1 MGEKH
6 LITLAPVWRRSERG
20 ILDEIPT
27 VVGLVLWQLV
37 RHVRYWVAST
47 ASQREDL
54 FHGTPQ
60 PWVATKYRHAEIEA
74 PPIAGAIRALLNV
87 TAAPNGV
94 AETEVADACS
104 QVAEWASA
112 TGCAETALQ
121 FAEAAAAVDSAS
133 AHRANEAGRIARN
146 HAEYARAEMWFERGI
161 GLARQ
166 QHDSIAYTRGHIGY
180 GIMCQTLGRD
190 SRAQRHFNTASLAA
204 RKRGRFWLAAE
215 AQHDLLLM
223 MAERGNFAQATAHAR
238 KALRWYPKHH
248 PRFPFFVADFAFCLV
263 CQAHYIE
270 AIQLLTAALDSLTEP
285 AEQVLAVS
293 VLVRAHGGL
302 GNVAEF
308 RSTRMRLVD
317 LLRTFKAH
325 EPAARIN
332 LAEGER
338 AVGRW
343 LGAWRN
349 ATRALRLAKE
359 KRDAVV
365 IQLASRLRADVRAQR
380 PALPGAALTDMVA
393 REVIDAMQQ
402 RLTLWNPTRR
412 GRARGVDRDRWAAA

>member
-6 LITLAPVWRRSERG
+6 LVAQAPEWRRTERG

-27 VVGLVLWQLV
+27 VVGLVLWQLL
-37 RHVRYWVAST
+37 RHVRDWVAT
-47 ASQREDL
+47 PPPDREHL
-54 FHGTPQ
+54 FHATLL

-74 PPIAGAIRALLNV
+74 PVIARPIQALLRMTGV
-87 TAAPNGV
+87 PNGV
-94 AETEVADACS
+94 AETDIADACS
-104 QVAEWASA
+104 QIAEWASA
-112 TGCAETALQ
+112 CGWSETALQ
-121 FAEAAAAVDSAS
+121 FAEAAAVADSPS
-133 AHRANEAGRIARN
+133 AHRANEAGRVARN
-146 HAEYARAEMWFERGI
+146 HGDYARAETWFDRGI
-161 GLARQ
+161 ALARQ
-166 QHDSIAYTRGHIGY
+166 QGDSIAYTRGHIGY
-180 GIMCQTLGRD
+180 GILWQTLGRD
-190 SRAQRHFNTASLAA
+190 TRAQRHFNTASIAA
-204 RKRGRFWLAAE
+204 RKRGSFWLAAE

-223 MAERGNFAQATAHAR
+223 MAERGHFAQAITHAR

-263 CQAHYIE
+263 CQAHYSE
-270 AIQLLTAALDSLTEP
+270 AIELLTAVLDALPKP

-302 GNVAEF
+302 GEVAKF
-308 RSTRMRLVD
+308 RSARQRLID
-317 LLRTFKAH
+317 LLSTFKAH
-325 EPAARIN
+325 EPAARVN

-343 LGAWRN
+343 LPAWRN
-349 ATRALRLAKE
+349 ATRALRLAKQ

-365 IQLASRLRADVRAQR
+365 IKLATRLRADVRAQR
-380 PALPGAALTDMVA
+380 PAPPGVVLTDNIA

-402 RLTLWNPTRR
+402 RLTMWNPTRR